1 MDHHFIAFAILKEVE
16 AEKAREEARAK
27 ELAAGIEEH
36 IRCLPT
42 ISNLAM

>member
-1 MDHHFIAFAILKEVE
+1 MDHHCIAFAILKEVE

-27 ELAAGIEEH
+27 ELAAGMKN
-36 IRCLPT
+36 IRCLST